1 MTLSMLPVLELR
13 NISKIYPGSAGK
25 AVDNVS
31 LQVEKGDILALVGES
46 GSGKTT
52 LLRTIAGLEHP
63 DEGSL
68 VLSGNVI
75 SEGRK
80 SVPAYQRNIGM
91 VFQDYALFP
100 HMTIAGNVGFGLKGK
115 SASEKKKITEETLAL
130 TGLDEDL
137 GKYPHQLSGGQQQ
150 RVALARALAPKP
162 SILLLDEPFSNLDT
176 VLHERVREDLRKIVK
191 ATGITTILVTHH
203 TRDALSMADKVAVIH
218 KGRLLQMDAPET
230 IYKNPVSGYV
240 AHLFGKYSCIAYSE
254 TGSGLETAFGTVAAG
269 YDNRAGKPWLFC
281 RPEHIRILKE
291 AGHVPG
297 GVLEGEVE
305 NSTFL
310 GDYVRIVLSAEK
322 GGEKAQLILHTDTFY
337 PSGAR
342 LRFSIEP
349 FKTVDFGDIER
360 E

>member
-1 MTLSMLPVLELR
+1 MLPVLELR

-25 AVDNVS
+25 AVSNVS
-31 LQVEKGDILALVGES
+31 LAVDKGDILALVGES

-115 SASEKKKITEETLAL
+115 SASEKKKIIEETLAL

-176 VLHERVREDLRKIVK
+176 ILHERVREDLRKIVK

-218 KGRLLQMDAPET
+218 KGRLLQMDTPQA
-230 IYKNPVSGYV
+230 IYANPVSGYV
-240 AHLFGKYSCIAYSE
+240 AHLFGKYSCIACSRTSY
-254 TGSGLETAFGTVAAG
+254 GLETPFGMLAAG
-269 YDNRAGKPWLFC
+269 QGVNEAGKPWLFC
-281 RPEHIRILKE
+281 RPEHIRILE
-291 AGHVPG
+291 ETGSGHAPDG
-297 GVLEGEVE
+297 SLEGRVE

-310 GDYVRIVLSAEK
+310 GDYVRVVLSAEK
-322 GGEKAQLILHTDTFY
+322 GGQRAQLVLHTDTVY
-337 PSGAR
+337 PPGAR
-342 LRFSIEP
+342 LRFSIGP
-349 FKTVDFGDIER
+349 FKTVDFGDIEK

>member
-1 MTLSMLPVLELR
+1 MHPVLELR
-13 NISKIYPGSAGK
+13 NISKSYPGSAGK

-31 LQVEKGDILALVGES
+31 LEVEKGDILALVGES

-63 DEGSL
+63 DGGSL
-68 VLSGNVI
+68 ILSGSVI

-100 HMTIAGNVGFGLKGK
+100 HMTIADNVGFGLKGK
-115 SASEKKKITEETLAL
+115 SASEKKKIIEETLAL

-137 GKYPHQLSGGQQQ
+137 RKYPHQLSGGQQQ

-176 VLHERVREDLRKIVK
+176 VLHERVRDDLRKIVK

-230 IYKNPVSGYV
+230 IYAHPVSGYV
-240 AHLFGKYSCIAYSE
+240 AHLFGKYSCIAYSP
-254 TGSGLETAFGTVAAG
+254 TGSGLETAFGTVTTG
-269 YDNRAGKPWLFC
+269 YDAPAGKPWLFC
-281 RPEHIRILKE
+281 RPEHISILKGTVNE
-291 AGHVPG
+291 PIGI
-297 GVLEGEVE
+297 LEGKVE

-322 GGEKAQLILHTDTFY
+322 RGEKTRLILHSDTVY
-337 PSGAR
+337 PAGTS
-342 LRFSIEP
+342 LRFIIGS

>member
-1 MTLSMLPVLELR
+1 MQPVLELR
-13 NISKIYPGSAGK
+13 HISKTYPGSTGK
-25 AVDNVS
+25 AVDDVS
-31 LQVEKGDILALVGES
+31 LEVKKGEILALVGES

-63 DEGSL
+63 DEGAL
-68 VLSGNVI
+68 VLSGHVI

-80 SVPAYQRNIGM
+80 AVPAYQRNIGM

-115 SASEKKKITEETLAL
+115 SDPERKSIIEETLAL
-130 TGLDEDL
+130 TGLDEDP

-162 SILLLDEPFSNLDT
+162 SILLLDEPFSNLDSI
-176 VLHERVREDLRKIVK
+176 LHERVRDDLRKIVK

-218 KGRLLQMDAPET
+218 KGRLLQMDAPEN
-230 IYKNPVSGYV
+230 IYAHPVSGYV
-240 AHLFGKYSCIAYSE
+240 AHLFGKYSCIACSE
-254 TGSGLETAFGTVAAG
+254 TRSGLETAFGTVASG
-269 YDNRAGKPWLFC
+269 CNNPAGKPWLFC
-281 RPEHIRILKE
+281 RPENIRILKE
-291 AGHVPG
+291 TVEDRRPG
-297 GVLEGEVE
+297 ILEGRVE
-305 NSTFL
+305 YSTFL
-310 GDYVRIVLSAEK
+310 GDHVRVVLSAEQR
-322 GGEKAQLILHTDTFY
+322 GEKVRLILHTDTAY
-337 PSGAR
+337 PPETVV
-342 LRFSIEP
+342 RFSISS

>member
-1 MTLSMLPVLELR
+1 MLPVLELR
-13 NISKIYPGSAGK
+13 NISKTYPGSACK

-31 LQVEKGDILALVGES
+31 LEVEKGHILALVGES

-63 DEGSL
+63 DEGLL

-75 SEGRK
+75 SEGK
-80 SVPAYQRNIGM
+80 KAVPAYQRNIGM

-100 HMTIAGNVGFGLKGK
+100 HMTIAANVGFGLKGK
-115 SASEKKKITEETLAL
+115 SAAEKQKIIEETLAL

-218 KGRLLQMDAPET
+218 QGRLLQMDTPET
-230 IYKNPVSGYV
+230 IYKKPVSGYV

-254 TGSGLETAFGTVAAG
+254 ATSGLQTAFGSITAIPDAERV
-269 YDNRAGKPWLFC
+269 GKPWLFC

-291 AGHVPG
+291 AVHLQDNI
-297 GVLEGEVE
+297 LEGKVE

-322 GGEKAQLILHTDTFY
+322 GGEKALLILHTDTVY
-337 PSGAR
+337 PPGIR
-342 LRFSIEP
+342 LRFSIDP